1 MPAYRPFACYH
12 RLSASP
18 RTVGGQLHSIGAMH
32 FWHIRHIG
40 SRTAPGG
47 ARVWVAA
54 CCVAVLGACASTP
67 PQPTNAA
74 SPVQA
79 ATAREFGAGSATV
92 AASLWAQSNVLP
104 LAVASGL
111 WVHRSVG
118 SRARSEYSTVEHAG
132 RPALLASS
140 QRGDSW
146 MQLALQYSG
155 PTMGRL
161 RFSWFVNA
169 LNTQADLADRS
180 LDDAVARVI
189 LQFEDDRSRFS
200 VRDNLL
206 SELVQLATGEPLPY
220 ATLMYVWDHRYPAG
234 TVIAHT
240 RTDRIKLMV
249 VESGTQRLGQWVD
262 IERDVRADYETAFGK
277 PPKQLKGIALM
288 TDSNNTLAPAQAW
301 FGPLRWSASDAYP

>member
-1 MPAYRPFACYH
+1 MPTYRPFACSH

-18 RTVGGQLHSIGAMH
+18 RTAGGQPHSIRAMR
-32 FWHIRHIG
+32 FWHIRHTN
-40 SRTAPGG
+40 SRTAMGG
-47 ARVWVAA
+47 LHVWVAA
-54 CCVAVLGACASTP
+54 CCVAILGACASAP
-67 PQPTNAA
+67 SQPTNAP

-79 ATAREFGAGSATV
+79 APASGLGGGSATV
-92 AASLWAQSNVLP
+92 TASLWAQSNLLP
-104 LAVASGL
+104 LATANSV
-111 WVHRSVG
+111 WTHRTVG
-118 SRARSEYSTVEHAG
+118 SRPRSDYSAVEHAG
-132 RPALLASS
+132 RPALLARS

-146 MQLALQYSG
+146 MQLALQYSS

-161 RFSWFVNA
+161 RFSWFVDA

-200 VRDNLL
+200 MRDNLL

-249 VESGTQRLGQWVD
+249 VESGAQRLGQWVD

-277 PPKQLKGIALM
+277 PPKVLKGIALM

-301 FGPLRWSASDAYP
+301 FGPLRWSASDAPP